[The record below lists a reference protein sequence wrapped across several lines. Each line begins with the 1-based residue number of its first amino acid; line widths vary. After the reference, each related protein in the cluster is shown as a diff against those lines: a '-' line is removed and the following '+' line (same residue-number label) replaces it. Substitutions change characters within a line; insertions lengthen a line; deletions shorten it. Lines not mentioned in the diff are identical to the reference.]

1 MLCFCKKKREFTLC
15 LMILT
20 TTLKN
25 KKSKYYNFN
34 FSSKE
39 TGPERSRVT
48 LCPREGLP
56 STVQGFLPT
65 PTPDCPIFRSQLSC
79 E

>member
-48 LCPREGLP
+48 VVLFPFISSYSISEREP
-56 STVQGFLPT
+56 SNSELHK
-65 PTPDCPIFRSQLSC
+65 
-79 E
+79 